1 MIIYFREEQ
10 EKLNVWVAYLNLETM
25 YGTTESV
32 QKVLARAVQHND
44 QINVYLQMINIY
56 IKAAKPEVGAYLICV
71 PWFHR
76 LSWPQFVD

>member
-56 IKAAKPEVGAYLICV
+56 IKAAKPEVWAYLICV

-76 LSWPQFVD
+76 LS